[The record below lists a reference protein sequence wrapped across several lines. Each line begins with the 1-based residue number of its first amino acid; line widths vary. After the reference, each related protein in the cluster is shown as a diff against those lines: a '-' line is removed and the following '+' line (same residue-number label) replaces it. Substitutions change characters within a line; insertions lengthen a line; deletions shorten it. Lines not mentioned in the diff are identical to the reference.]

1 MTDIQKALADLKA
14 RQEAGEHMPCPRCGK
29 DTMKPALY
37 TNALSRV
44 ADGIMVCD
52 DCGTQEALLAFMQNP
67 MPVDEW
73 AFLNPDLPSVD
84 FKDLPG
90 KAVWEQIRMDHGP
103 ALISIFKRWTQ
114 EEPGAD
120 FKPYRRE
127 AMKRCP
133 GLTQIWEQ
141 PFQAMYE
148 VSDGQLILRFRH
160 TTARKISMPRLFS
173 FCSVFCVICRSRS
186 SRKKAAVL
194 PKSSTK
200 TVSCRSRLLHGS
212 YRLFFLRIN
221 F

>member
-1 MTDIQKALADLKA
+1 MTDVQKALADLEA

-90 KAVWEQIRMDHGP
+90 KAVWEQIRMDQGP
-103 ALISIFKRWTQ
+103 TLINLFKRWTQ
-114 EEPGAD
+114 E
-120 FKPYRRE
+120 
-127 AMKRCP
+127 
-133 GLTQIWEQ
+133 
-141 PFQAMYE
+141 
-148 VSDGQLILRFRH
+148 
-160 TTARKISMPRLFS
+160 
-173 FCSVFCVICRSRS
+173 
-186 SRKKAAVL
+186 
-194 PKSSTK
+194 
-200 TVSCRSRLLHGS
+200 
-212 YRLFFLRIN
+212 
-221 F
+221 

>member
-1 MTDIQKALADLKA
+1 MTDLQKALADLKA

-29 DTMKPALY
+29 DTMKPALC

-44 ADGIMVCD
+44 ADGIFVCD

-114 EEPGAD
+114 EQPGAD
-120 FKPYRRE
+120 FREYRRE
-127 AMKRCP
+127 AHQRCP

-148 VSDGQLILRFRH
+148 VADGQLIMRFRN
-160 TTARKISMPRLFS
+160 TEEGVELTADLIENGK
-173 FCSVFCVICRSRS
+173 
-186 SRKKAAVL
+186 
-194 PKSSTK
+194 
-200 TVSCRSRLLHGS
+200 
-212 YRLFFLRIN
+212 
-221 F
+221 

>member
-14 RQEAGEHMPCPRCGK
+14 RQEAGEHMPCPRCGR

-73 AFLNPDLPSVD
+73 AFLNPDLPSE
-84 FKDLPG
+84 
-90 KAVWEQIRMDHGP
+90 EQ
-103 ALISIFKRWTQ
+103 
-114 EEPGAD
+114 PGAD
-120 FKPYRRE
+120 FREYRRE
-127 AMKRCP
+127 AHQRCP

-148 VSDGQLILRFRH
+148 VADGQLIMRFRN
-160 TTARKISMPRLFS
+160 TEEGVELTADLIENGK
-173 FCSVFCVICRSRS
+173 
-186 SRKKAAVL
+186 
-194 PKSSTK
+194 
-200 TVSCRSRLLHGS
+200 
-212 YRLFFLRIN
+212 
-221 F
+221 